1 MIRVYFFE
9 MAILYCYMLDPA
21 VDQSSLDLPTMHR
34 FILNISIWN
43 LNKWN
48 ILSHS
53 WGPQN
58 VLAML
63 DRSDMTGRSNW
74 KSRCCTCHFS
84 CELACGRFWAT
95 VLTCFD
101 LGLCF
106 LFFSESAGH
115 PNLCLTFVPFR
126 SEANPAEAQS
136 HGRGFW
142 FLWYGYGPKMKT
154 IHFSVSIM
162 WPCQGNL
169 SLDWFNPNNRLATSN
184 LFRTWRIVG
193 HALKWVVQIV
203 ESDLHCRTMSSQRES
218 YHHQI
223 CGYLDPQCWRI
234 HKQDGSQNT
243 QFHPTDVFFPV
254 EGGYGLVDKTHP
266 SCVRPGFN
274 TRVQH

>member
-21 VDQSSLDLPTMHR
+21 VDQTSLDLPTTHR
-34 FILNISIWN
+34 LILNISIWN

-53 WGPQN
+53 WVHRMSWPCLTG
-58 VLAML
+58 ATWL
-63 DRSDMTGRSNW
+63 DVRTENPGVAPAISVANW
-74 KSRCCTCHFS
+74 HVGGS
-84 CELACGRFWAT
+84 EPRFWHA
-95 VLTCFD
+95 LTWVCAF
-101 LGLCF
+101 F
-106 LFFSESAGH
+106 FFSESAGH

-169 SLDWFNPNNRLATSN
+169 SLELVQSQQP
-184 LFRTWRIVG
+184 VG
-193 HALKWVVQIV
+193 YVQFFSYLK
-203 ESDLHCRTMSSQRES
+203 DCR
-218 YHHQI
+218 
-223 CGYLDPQCWRI
+223 
-234 HKQDGSQNT
+234 
-243 QFHPTDVFFPV
+243 
-254 EGGYGLVDKTHP
+254 
-266 SCVRPGFN
+266 SCS
-274 TRVQH
+274 